1 MNCSGRSGNRNSDR
15 PFRTFGTTAAT
26 ASVSHLNQ
34 KSDNDNPTYRVE
46 LRNSGVVLQVASDKP
61 IYKAALAAG
70 VQLPI
75 GCDYGGCITCA
86 ARLIEG
92 SVRQPGASA
101 LNKRQSQAGYVLL
114 CVATPKTDCIIDE
127 GVDSHSDLY
136 MNPFT
141 GKLSSN

>member
-1 MNCSGRSGNRNSDR
+1 MTSTKDN
-15 PFRTFGTTAAT
+15 
-26 ASVSHLNQ
+26 ASI
-34 KSDNDNPTYRVE
+34 KSYRVE
-46 LRNSGVVLQVASDKP
+46 LINSGVTLDVNSNQP
-61 IYKAALAAG
+61 IYKAALEAG

-86 ARLIEG
+86 AKLIKG

-101 LNKRQSQAGYVLL
+101 LNKRQSQAGYILL
-114 CVATPKTDCIIDE
+114 CVALPKSDCVIEE
-127 GVDSHSDLY
+127 GVESHGDLY